1 MKTEFEV
8 FHMDI
13 IKELGNVGSGNAL
26 VSLSKLINMRVEMQV
41 PKINILE
48 YSQVA
53 ELMGGADKP
62 VIGILLDITGDIK
75 GNIMFI
81 LEEEYAFTL
90 LSILRKNDIKDIIEL
105 TEMDTSAL
113 KEVGNILSG
122 AYLSAL
128 AKLCKI
134 DIMPSV
140 PHFVYDMA
148 GAILSIPAIEFGGTS
163 DSILY
168 IETIFAEGENSV
180 VGKFF
185 LIPEWSSYDVLLK
198 SLGVLL
204 T

>member
-1 MKTEFEV
+1 MKTDFEV

-41 PKINILE
+41 PKINLLE
-48 YSQVA
+48 YNQVA

-75 GNIMFI
+75 GSIMFI
-81 LEEEYAFTL
+81 LEEEHAFSL
-90 LSILRKNDIKDIIEL
+90 LSILRKKDVKAITEL
-105 TEMDTSAL
+105 AEMDISAL
-113 KEVGNILSG
+113 KEVGNILTGS
-122 AYLSAL
+122 YLSAL
-128 AKLCKI
+128 AKLCKL

-148 GAILSIPAIEFGGTS
+148 GAILSIPAIEFGGLS

-168 IETIFAEGENSV
+168 IETMFAEGKNNV

-185 LIPEWSSYDVLLK
+185 LIPDWSSYDVLLE
-198 SLGVLL
+198 SLGVLQR
-204 T
+204 